1 MPCIHCYIS
10 WVQSIAVYL
19 PSLLAP
25 LFLWLYY
32 GGCHGAPP
40 TYGPRYMPWF
50 ARGLLAAYRTLI
62 SFTSLLCRLS
72 KHEDEFLV
80 SLKRTYGPIVYLPWP
95 LKQYFVLDP
104 ATVSKVYETSTST
117 LDFGPIRMT
126 MLRSAFGG
134 STPIFR
140 DVALWHGVLFPA
152 HGRGLSRNR
161 LEEPIDTFVSHL
173 RDKLEQLAQRLDAET
188 ESSEGTE
195 MGLVTWIRNTM
206 FDAGLAAFFGTQLLD
221 FDTSPKYGISS
232 LEEFRKLFD
241 EFDLAFP
248 PVAGE
253 VMPLPVLKMVSFI
266 RKGVKARERLREFL
280 GAWVRDGAPGL
291 QEKGLVR
298 GIVDSSKEN
307 GLTDFETGT
316 TLNGTLWAL
325 QANGPFAAVWT
336 ILYVIQSPLYPKIL
350 QEIGQFLSSLGGAAP
365 TQADLA
371 PSTALPILS
380 SAIHETLRLASS
392 TSSLRDVQK
401 EFLLR
406 IEREDDYELTK
417 EDKASPAS
425 SDYWIPQG
433 SRIAAVTRIAHLDGQ
448 VWEDA
453 KLWDGERFIDR
464 EGEVAGTRSKRT
476 REVRAFGGGVSICEG
491 RNLAYSELK
500 AMVTETLSRFEITVL
515 PKKNSTPMKTLR
527 FIDGSTGI
535 APLPAPGRP
544 GMGIFQFVG
553 DVQVRVKRR
562 VGTE

>member
-10 WVQSIAVYL
+10 FAQSMAVYL

-25 LFLWLYY
+25 LFLWLFY
-32 GGCHGAPP
+32 GGCRGAPP
-40 TYGPRYMPWF
+40 TYGPRYMPGF
-50 ARGLLAAYRTLI
+50 ARGLLATYRLV
-62 SFTSLLCRLS
+62 

-80 SLKRTYGPIVYLPWP
+80 SLRRIYGPIVYLPWP

-152 HGRGLSRNR
+152 HGRGLNKTR
-161 LEEPIDTFVSHL
+161 LEEPIDTFVSYL
-173 RDKLEQLAQRLDAET
+173 RDKLEQLAQRLDADT
-188 ESSEGTE
+188 ESSEGVE
-195 MGLVTWIRNTM
+195 MGLVTWIRDTM
-206 FDAGLAAFFGTQLLD
+206 FDAGLAAVFGPQLLD

-232 LEEFRKLFD
+232 LEELRKLFD
-241 EFDLAFP
+241 EFDRAFP
-248 PVAGE
+248 PIAGE
-253 VMPLPVLKMVSFI
+253 VMPLSVLKMVPFV
-266 RKGVKARERLREFL
+266 RKGVKGRDRSRKFF
-280 GAWVRDGAPGL
+280 GAWVRDGAPGS
-291 QEKGLVR
+291 QEKGLVKDT
-298 GIVDSSKEN
+298 VDSSKEN
-307 GLTDFETGT
+307 GLTDFEIGT

-325 QANGPFAAVWT
+325 QANGPFAAVWN

-350 QEIGQFLSSLGGAAP
+350 QEIDQFISSLGGAAP

-392 TSSLRDVQK
+392 MSSLRHVQK
-401 EFLLR
+401 GFLLR
-406 IEREDDYELTK
+406 IEREDDCELTE
-417 EDKASPAS
+417 EDKAPPAS

-433 SRIAAVTRIAHLDGQ
+433 SRMAAVTRIAHLDEQ

-464 EGEVAGTRSKRT
+464 EGEAAGTRSKRT

-491 RNLAYSELK
+491 RHLAYSELK

-515 PKKNSTPMKTLR
+515 PKETSTPTKTLR

-544 GMGIFQFVG
+544 GMGIFHFVG
-553 DVQVRVKRR
+553 DVKVRVKRR